1 MKREITIGFVYG
13 CVSVVSMCNGMANAS
28 AASRDGDGSVNT
40 QSGDPRPASAAS
52 RDGDDSVSVMCLIC
66 YISRCWPGQTGV
78 GPAWANTSLRVVLAR
93 ANTSLRVVLAQRVL
107 TAVRRRNTTSGT
119 EYVESGYLY
128 CMYIP
133 ATYKCTGR

>member
-1 MKREITIGFVYG
+1 MREITIGFVYG

-40 QSGDPRPASAAS
+40 QREASAAS

-66 YISRCWPGQTGV
+66 YICRCWPSQTGV

-93 ANTSLRVVLAQRVL
+93 SNTSLRVVLAQRVL
-107 TAVRRRNTTSGT
+107 TAV
-119 EYVESGYLY
+119 
-128 CMYIP
+128 
-133 ATYKCTGR
+133 